1 MRAMMNRDVLRQFVN
16 IVALVATVI
25 VNGLSQ
31 GLPLNGQTPA
41 QISNR
46 LPILFVPDNYVF
58 SIWGLIYTLLIG
70 FVVYQAL
77 PSQRENPTF
86 RKIGYWF
93 ALSCAANIGWIFLFH
108 WNQFGWSVLAM
119 LALLGSLLMIYMR
132 IGIGVTAVRGA
143 MRWWV
148 HTAFS
153 VYLGWITVATVANIA
168 YALFDAGWNGFG
180 ISGEVWTVVMLIVAT
195 GITGFMVLM
204 RRDWAYSAVI
214 IWALIG
220 IVVKQAGTPVVATTA
235 GIMVAAVLAALAA
248 RFLLNRPQGG
258 AGKLTGAAA

>member
-1 MRAMMNRDVLRQFVN
+1 MNRDVLRQFVN

-93 ALSCAANIGWIFLFH
+93 AASCAANIGWIFLFH

-119 LALLGSLLMIYMR
+119 LALLVSLLMIYTR

-153 VYLGWITVATVANIA
+153 VYLGWITVATVANVA

-180 ISGEVWTVVMLIVAT
+180 ISGEVWTVLMLIVAT
-195 GITGFMVLM
+195 GITGFMVLV

-220 IVVKQAGTPVVATTA
+220 IVVKQSGTPVVATTA

-248 RFLLNRPQGG
+248 RFVLNRPSGG